1 MTTLED
7 QFQNDNK
14 FQEWERNHRKGRVI
28 GGIALITAGVLF
40 WFEKAGVFDFPS
52 WVFSW
57 QMLLIV
63 IGIISG
69 IKHNFKNSAWFIL
82 IAIGTIF
89 LIADFIPALPIRF
102 YTVPIV
108 LIIIGVVFILKP
120 KNKYHYYQRYKYR
133 HGKWNNEHESGA
145 FNTTDEYLSINNVFG
160 GVKKNVITKNFKG
173 GEINNT
179 FGGCEVN
186 LMQADIEN
194 EAVIDLN
201 STFGGIRL
209 VIPAHWQLKS
219 DVTTVMGGLEDKR
232 PMANPNMINEQKTLI
247 LKGNV
252 FFGGIDIKSY

>member
-14 FQEWERNHRKGRVI
+14 FQEWERNHRKGRIV
-28 GGIALITAGVLF
+28 GGIALIAIGVLF
-40 WFEKAGVFDFPS
+40 WFEKAGVFDFPH

-57 QMLLIV
+57 QTLLIL
-63 IGIISG
+63 IGVVSG
-69 IKHNFKNSAWFIL
+69 IKHNFKNSAWIIL
-82 IAIGTIF
+82 IAIGSIF
-89 LIADFIPALPIRF
+89 LISDYIPGLHLRF
-102 YTVPIV
+102 YTIPMV
-108 LIIIGVVFILKP
+108 LILIGLVFIFKP

-133 HGKWNNEHESGA
+133 RGKWNNGHESGA

-201 STFGGIRL
+201 STFGGVRL
-209 VIPAHWQLKS
+209 IIPPHWQIKS

-232 PMANPNMINEQKTLI
+232 PMANPNLINEQKILI